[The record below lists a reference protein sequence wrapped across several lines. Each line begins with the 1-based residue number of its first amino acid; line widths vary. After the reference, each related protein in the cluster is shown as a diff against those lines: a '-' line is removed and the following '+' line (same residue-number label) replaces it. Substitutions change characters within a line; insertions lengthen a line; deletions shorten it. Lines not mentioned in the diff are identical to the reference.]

1 MSTHYTERLVIN
13 EYGVKEVS
21 DVGWVSY
28 YRVYETVV
36 RRYVTRIV
44 SRLFSPDGSVE
55 VSRIEIPTSY
65 LESEYVKDRTSQYIG
80 VTKIAGGAGYATQL
94 STRTSTLTKGGI
106 SPSIQP
112 VPLKLAM

>member
-1 MSTHYTERLVIN
+1 MSTHYTERQVIN
-13 EYGVKEVS
+13 EYGVKEIS

-36 RRYVTRIV
+36 RRYVTKIV

-65 LESEYVKDRTSQYIG
+65 LESEFVKDRTSQYIG
-80 VTKIAGGAGYATQL
+80 VTKIAGGTGYATQP
-94 STRTSTLTKGGI
+94 STQPSTPAKGAPT
-106 SPSIQP
+106 PSIQP